1 MARALRS
8 GSLRVRVTG
17 SSALCFT
24 GERSNRLRVSGPN
37 PAGRRGAAAT
47 RERHLEGLK
56 KHAGRRLLLVDDE
69 PSMRLLCSINLELAG
84 FEVIEAV
91 DGAQALQRA
100 AADDFDL
107 VLLDVMLPDIGG
119 HDVARRLSSDAR
131 TRGLPVV
138 FLSARADRDDL
149 IVGYE
154 LGAVDYITKPF
165 DPVALAARVEEILD
179 RVARKESESYRHAR
193 LAELGG

>member
-8 GSLRVRVTG
+8 GSLRVRGTG
-17 SSALCFT
+17 SSALCFA
-24 GERSNRLRVSGPN
+24 GERSDQLRASGPN
-37 PAGRRGAAAT
+37 PARRRAEAT
-47 RERHLEGLK
+47 RDQHLEGLE

-84 FEVIEAV
+84 FEVTEAV
-91 DGAQALQRA
+91 DGAHALQRA
-100 AADDFDL
+100 ATDDFDL

-119 HDVARRLSSDAR
+119 YDVARRLSSDAR
-131 TRGLPVV
+131 TRGLPIV

-149 IVGYE
+149 VAGYE

-165 DPVALAARVEEILD
+165 DPVALAARVDEALG
-179 RVARKESESYRHAR
+179 RVARKESESYRLAR